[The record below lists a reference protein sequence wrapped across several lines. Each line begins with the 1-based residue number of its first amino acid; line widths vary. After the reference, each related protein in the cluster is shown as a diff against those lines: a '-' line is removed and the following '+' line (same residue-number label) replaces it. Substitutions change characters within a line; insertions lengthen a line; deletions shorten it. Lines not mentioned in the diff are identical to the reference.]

1 MMQANPAGG
10 RHYAAEAA
18 RRLHDALAA
27 SDPETVLRLPL
38 GGARH
43 FNPVSGTVYRGINHL
58 LLQAALPAGS
68 SDPRWFTYKQVQ
80 QLQRGHTALS
90 LQPGAQAGL
99 LLFPG
104 PMGALKGCSVF
115 NGAQLRGLAPL
126 RPPRQAPGE
135 DGLKRLGNAI
145 LAELGVREEE
155 GATPL
160 FDPVAQCI
168 RVPQAGYFR
177 SLRELVAARLRLAAQ
192 WAEQREDRP
201 RALRR
206 PRRHAPDDPLEDL
219 WSQLTASLLMGLLG
233 VGADLSAPF
242 RPSGLAVPM
251 LQRLR
256 AADFTELLLGAQRV
270 ELALTW
276 LGQLSPTLAALQR
289 EETQFIRDNL
299 LPVGE
304 QPAPSQAVAE
314 PAADEREAQ
323 RREAGRHA
331 LLTEVALLAAP
342 ELAHLLA
349 GRFGVGE
356 VLPET
361 DSAIHE
367 RFQRWARAEIETGRF
382 DALPADAR
390 ALFGHFLEQREADV
404 GELLRRD
411 EAQQRRQRMDG
422 AIEPVAEA
430 LPASAGSAER
440 LIAIQPFRD
449 DKGGWLKVGHQDIIE
464 LGLVDQVADEDSRM
478 TPSAVY
484 LAFDEKAPRCDAQ
497 RLMDAVDAAGWKV
510 SFLQYVESRDSQIRS
525 YASYFA
531 PLVGYM
537 PKVGDRLKLVEGVA
551 SISSKSGSGGWVVSF
566 DDGNKQRALSSGRFY
581 DFIESVIEGDF
592 VGRPAAAAPARE
604 AGPTP
609 AAPAMEF

>member
-1 MMQANPAGG
+1 MTQANPAAG
-10 RHYAAEAA
+10 RHYATEAA

-27 SDPETVLRLPL
+27 SDPEAVLRLPL

-43 FNPVSGTVYRGINHL
+43 FNPVTGTVYRGINHL

-68 SDPRWFTYKQVQ
+68 ADPRWFTYKQVQ
-80 QLQRGHTALS
+80 LLQRRQPALS
-90 LQPGAQAGL
+90 LLPGAQAGL

-115 NGAQLRGLAPL
+115 NGAQLLGLAPP
-126 RPPRQAPGE
+126 RSPRQAPGD
-135 DGLKRLGNAI
+135 DGLKRLGDAI
-145 LAELGVREEE
+145 LAELGVREES
-155 GATPL
+155 GAAPL

-168 RVPQAGYFR
+168 RLPQAGYFR
-177 SLRELVAARLRLAAQ
+177 SLRELLAARLRLAAQ

-233 VGADLSAPF
+233 VGADLSTPF

-251 LQRLR
+251 LQRLL

-289 EETQFIRDNL
+289 EEAQFVRDNL
-299 LPVGE
+299 LVGLE
-304 QPAPSQAVAE
+304 PSSSQAVPEA
-314 PAADEREAQ
+314 AADEREAQ
-323 RREAGRHA
+323 VREAGRHA

-361 DSAIHE
+361 DAAIHE
-367 RFQRWARAEIETGRF
+367 RFQRWARAEVEAGRF
-382 DALPADAR
+382 DARPADAR
-390 ALFGHFLEQREADV
+390 ALFGHFLEQGEADV

-411 EAQQRRQRMDG
+411 AAQQRRQRMDG
-422 AIEPVAEA
+422 AIEPAVEA
-430 LPASAGSAER
+430 LPTARAER

-464 LGLVDQVADEDSRM
+464 LGLVDKVADEDTRM

-510 SFLQYVESRDSQIRS
+510 HFLQYVESRDSQIRS

-551 SISSKSGSGGWVVSF
+551 SISSKSGSGGWVVNF
-566 DDGNKQRALSSGRFY
+566 DGGNKQRALSSGRFY
-581 DFIESVIEGDF
+581 DFIESVIDGDF
-592 VGRPAAAAPARE
+592 VGQPAAKAPVRE

-609 AAPAMEF
+609 DVARMEF